1 VAHFQSEVEG
11 VGFLSTDLLERCLL
25 FGVDASRVANLA
37 LVPEV
42 MEMRV
47 NVWAIVEERRTS
59 EFTIRFLSA

>member
-1 VAHFQSEVEG
+1 
-11 VGFLSTDLLERCLL
+11 LSTVFLERCFL
-25 FGVDASRVANLA
+25 FGVAASPVANLA

-42 MEMRV
+42 MEVRV